1 MRNCTGCSMKNRS
14 RFVSSEKD
22 TRCKY
27 KWEIQTFVITF
38 RFIFEHRW
46 PAYSASC
53 PFLSFFLSNFSK
65 FDRYIRFDFVE
76 SFVIKNRRTYEIYIY
91 TRKLKKYKYK
101 PSNNYRF
108 FRLCTKDR
116 GTCNKKGDKIFWNA
130 IERFNFNRK
139 LLFHR
144 GMKESQTY
152 TTLISLKRFYFWA
165 SWITFVPSFHF
176 NRRQERSPRIRDNRL
191 N

>member
-91 TRKLKKYKYK
+91 IQGNWKNISTSQVIIIVFFDYAQKIEELVIRRGIGYFET
-101 PSNNYRF
+101 PSKGLILIENYFSIGEWR
-108 FRLCTKDR
+108 
-116 GTCNKKGDKIFWNA
+116 N
-130 IERFNFNRK
+130 
-139 LLFHR
+139 HR
-144 GMKESQTY
+144 
-152 TTLISLKRFYFWA
+152 
-165 SWITFVPSFHF
+165 
-176 NRRQERSPRIRDNRL
+176 RIRLWYR
-191 N
+191 